1 MQTTV
6 RRISSYA
13 PASSSSSSERVFIG
27 LPSALLQTNSSSQ
40 GKSFAASIHSSSCK
54 PQKGK
59 RIPKEERRAL
69 VESFVNEYRAQNV
82 GKFPS
87 FTQVRKEVGGSPYVI
102 RMLVQE
108 LEHNAK
114 LASFNKETR
123 VSRKVE
129 DGGQISY
136 AEISSAVVAD
146 ENLKSSTMTKD
157 ESSVPLKLVIEAETS
172 QTPPGDPVGC
182 QTEISTIDSSQ
193 DTPNHK
199 AVEHARDATTL
210 GTDMEELQPIEHN
223 RSSNHGDSPRATNWW
238 GSLRSLADGIFSIW
252 RKK

>member
-1 MQTTV
+1 MQTAV
-6 RRISSYA
+6 RRLSSYS
-13 PASSSSSSERVFIG
+13 PASSSSSSEKVFIG
-27 LPSALLQTNSSSQ
+27 LPSALLRTNSSSQ
-40 GKSFAASIHSSSCK
+40 GKPFAASIHSSSCK

-69 VESFVNEYRAQNV
+69 VESFVNKYRAQNV

-87 FTQVRKEVGGSPYVI
+87 LTQVRKEVGGQHYII
-102 RMLVQE
+102 RVLVQE

-146 ENLKSSTMTKD
+146 ENLKLSTMTKD
-157 ESSVPLKLVIEAETS
+157 ESSVPLKSAIEADSS

-193 DTPNHK
+193 GTPNHK
-199 AVEHARDATTL
+199 AVEHARDDTTL
-210 GTDMEELQPIEHN
+210 KTDMEDLQPIERN
-223 RSSNHGDSPRATNWW
+223 RSSNHGDSPRETNWW
-238 GSLRSLADGIFSIW
+238 GSMRALADGIFSIW